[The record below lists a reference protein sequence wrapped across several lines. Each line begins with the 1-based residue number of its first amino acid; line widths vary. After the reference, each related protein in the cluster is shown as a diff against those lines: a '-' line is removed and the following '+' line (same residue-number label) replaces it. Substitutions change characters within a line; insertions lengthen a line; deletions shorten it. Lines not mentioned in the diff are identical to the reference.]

1 VNLFQVL
8 AAIAFGA
15 ALLRTV
21 LALRSRT
28 VGPRTAVAGIL
39 LWLAGILLVCFPNL
53 TIPIARFLG
62 IRRGV
67 DVILYASVAVL
78 AYAVFRLYMALEM
91 QNRTITRLVSEIAL
105 RMPMDEPGEARP
117 TANQDH
123 QAEK

>member
-1 VNLFQVL
+1 MSLFQVL
-8 AAIAFGA
+8 ATMAFGA

-28 VGPRTAVAGIL
+28 TGRRTAVAGIL
-39 LWLAGILLVCFPNL
+39 LWLLGILLVCFPNL

-67 DVILYASVAVL
+67 DAVLYTSVAVL
-78 AYAVFRLYMALEM
+78 AYAVFRLYIALEM

-105 RMPMDEPGEARP
+105 RMPMDEPGEVRP
-117 TANQDH
+117 TADQNQKT
-123 QAEK
+123 EK